1 MMELEEDVS
10 EIQLKVTT
18 AQMTSKVKASAD
30 FQSSKFR
37 KTIGLRHVG
46 QPDFEFLGLPHYIE
60 ILFLG
65 IM

>member
-1 MMELEEDVS
+1 MELEEDVS

-37 KTIGLRHVG
+37 ILIFH
-46 QPDFEFLGLPHYIE
+46 IE
-60 ILFLG
+60 RN
-65 IM
+65 